1 MSGLDRLEV
10 DPQAI
15 ITFTLLTDLLRIREQ
30 PAGLTTEALAAAM
43 VDAIGQLE
51 AITRQ
56 SPRNQSPTP

>member
-15 ITFTLLTDLLRIREQ
+15 ITFTLLTDLLRTREE
-30 PAGLTTEALAAAM
+30 PAGLTTDALAAAV

-56 SPRNQSPTP
+56 GPRSQDQTN